1 MSGAVLLHSAPGAF
15 WRDVDIRLYPLP
27 PERMVRLFTTDCALL
42 KDQVAMIRDAFWRR
56 RHFQFRSFCQSGP
69 PRAEGSSS
77 DEAVTPACSSSSYD
91 GENRRKPANLVYQ
104 TLQMKSGAA
113 VFSLQ
118 MLRGSDETLHHAGIS
133 MKDK

>member
-1 MSGAVLLHSAPGAF
+1 MSGAVLLRSAPGAS

-56 RHFQFRSFCQSGP
+56 RHFQFRSFCQS
-69 PRAEGSSS
+69 
-77 DEAVTPACSSSSYD
+77 SSYN